1 MSISSRNANIIA
13 LLLCVFFV
21 SIAVPW
27 IDKPGI
33 QTDEALFAGGIY
45 PPFNPQFTIR
55 IFHHNYPLM
64 EMSYVGALKARI
76 WAVIFK
82 LWRPS
87 PASVRVP
94 SAILGALSIWWLYRL
109 LARTLGIRAAMVGS
123 ALLSTDPLYVL
134 YSRWDHGPVV
144 IQHLCLVGAMLALI
158 RFHQERRLVWLAVGF
173 LALGLGLWE
182 KAIFAWLLSGL
193 VVAALLLFPRQIRKA
208 LSLRNVGVAI
218 AAFVVGALP
227 LIVYNARQG
236 LQTVR
241 ANTVWSSENVAGKI
255 EVLKETLEGDAIFG
269 SMMYGSP
276 QGPQRQP
283 STLGERATVTI
294 ARAMSMP
301 HRSWMGFIAAASL
314 LLLPLVWR
322 SPARTAALFVLI
334 AMAVAWLQMAFTQ
347 GAGTAAHHTILLWP
361 LPAIGIAAVLAEASG
376 KVKFGRAALV
386 ALVAAACAA
395 NLAVLNTYY
404 ADLLLNGGTPSWTDA
419 MYPALDTIHK
429 MPKDGVCVIDWGFY
443 DTVRL
448 FERGR
453 TELCAAAEPV
463 DDEGRR
469 IDLWQISHPRYVFL
483 THTEGNESFPGMT
496 ARYVQFAEN
505 SGFRRVNR
513 QVFADTN
520 GRNTVEVF
528 QFAK

>member
-1 MSISSRNANIIA
+1 
-13 LLLCVFFV
+13 
-21 SIAVPW
+21 
-27 IDKPGI
+27 
-33 QTDEALFAGGIY
+33 
-45 PPFNPQFTIR
+45 
-55 IFHHNYPLM
+55 
-64 EMSYVGALKARI
+64 
-76 WAVIFK
+76 
-82 LWRPS
+82 
-87 PASVRVP
+87 
-94 SAILGALSIWWLYRL
+94 
-109 LARTLGIRAAMVGS
+109 
-123 ALLSTDPLYVL
+123 
-134 YSRWDHGPVV
+134 
-144 IQHLCLVGAMLALI
+144 
-158 RFHQERRLVWLAVGF
+158 
-173 LALGLGLWE
+173 
-182 KAIFAWLLSGL
+182 
-193 VVAALLLFPRQIRKA
+193 
-208 LSLRNVGVAI
+208 
-218 AAFVVGALP
+218 
-227 LIVYNARQG
+227 
-236 LQTVR
+236 
-241 ANTVWSSENVAGKI
+241 
-255 EVLKETLEGDAIFG
+255 
-269 SMMYGSP
+269 
-276 QGPQRQP
+276 
-283 STLGERATVTI
+283 
-294 ARAMSMP
+294 
-301 HRSWMGFIAAASL
+301 
-314 LLLPLVWR
+314 
-322 SPARTAALFVLI
+322 
-334 AMAVAWLQMAFTQ
+334 MAVAWLQMAFTQ

-376 KVKFGRAALV
+376 KVRFGRAALV